1 MKSYKYHVND
11 DNTCN
16 LGSGFDG
23 LVEDKGRR
31 GKKWRD
37 DASREIFWK
46 LLEWSE
52 WENV

>member
-31 GKKWRD
+31 GKEVER
-37 DASREIFWK
+37 
-46 LLEWSE
+46 
-52 WENV
+52 